1 VSLWVRLIL
10 VVLLALLQYQLWL
23 GRDGLL
29 HRQRLDARLNEIIQR
44 NEALAARISRTHK
57 LMAEQGIE
65 TSRLRLCAI
74 CTVCSKAFLKEVRQM
89 NELLT
94 AGSAAAAAG

>member
-44 NEALAARISRTHK
+44 NEALAAR
-57 LMAEQGIE
+57 
-65 TSRLRLCAI
+65 
-74 CTVCSKAFLKEVRQM
+74 
-89 NELLT
+89 N
-94 AGSAAAAAG
+94 AAAAAEIEELKNGGEALEAVARGSLNYLRPDEVLLTLPPRAATP

>member
-1 VSLWVRLIL
+1 MSLWVRLIL

-44 NEALAARISRTHK
+44 NEALAAR
-57 LMAEQGIE
+57 
-65 TSRLRLCAI
+65 
-74 CTVCSKAFLKEVRQM
+74 
-89 NELLT
+89 N
-94 AGSAAAAAG
+94 AAAAAEIEELKNGGEALETVARGSLNYLRPDEVLLTLPPRAATP